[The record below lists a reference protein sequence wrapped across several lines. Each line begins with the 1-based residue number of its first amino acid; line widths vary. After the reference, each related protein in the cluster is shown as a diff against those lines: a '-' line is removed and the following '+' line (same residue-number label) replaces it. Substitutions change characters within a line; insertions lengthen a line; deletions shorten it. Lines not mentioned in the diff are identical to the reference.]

1 MGPKPI
7 NLTLKNTSV
16 WILLIKLYGTN
27 ANFTIAVKSFVV
39 LNGLQGNSSQVCN
52 FMKTFNFSI
61 SH

>member
-27 ANFTIAVKSFVV
+27 ANFTIAV
-39 LNGLQGNSSQVCN
+39 NSGRSAPGPTWAHYV
-52 FMKTFNFSI
+52 
-61 SH
+61 